1 MVILARR
8 KKKRSNKTSDWFSF
22 NKKKKTG
29 RKKTKAGSSYA
40 ALGYKMFLGIVAMGC
55 IAAAVIAGFK
65 FLDKHV
71 KTSSPVLREYG
82 QLDLV
87 DKPEWFNSQLVKK
100 VESAA
105 GAKSF
110 LLDENTAAF
119 VAEGLLSV
127 PWLYDT
133 KVITTNN
140 AVKVTTKYRKPI
152 ALIEYNSRK
161 YYISNDLIVLDYIPL
176 TKLPIPEIKNYKGT
190 PSIGEKIIS
199 DSIASAAEIIK
210 VIDKM
215 DSISDLARPLLFE
228 LASVDMANLGGTRNT
243 KSPHIIINA
252 NDGTQIYWGAA
263 IGESNRY
270 LEAAEKEKLAMLY
283 AFYAEHGT
291 VQGLVKYI
299 ELRYPQN
306 EIPRP

>member
-1 MVILARR
+1 LARR
-8 KKKRSNKTSDWFSF
+8 GKKRSNKTSDWFSF
-22 NKKKKTG
+22 GKKKKTG
-29 RKKTKAGSSYA
+29 RRKSKAGSSYA
-40 ALGYKMFLGIVAMGC
+40 AIGYKIFLGIVALGC
-55 IAAAVIAGFK
+55 VAAAVIAGFNY
-65 FLDKHV
+65 LDKHV
-71 KTSSPVLREYG
+71 KTISPVLKEYG
-82 QLDLV
+82 QIDLV
-87 DKPEWFNSQLVKK
+87 DKPYWFNSQLVRQ

-119 VAEGLLSV
+119 VADGLLST

-140 AVKVTTKYRKPI
+140 AVKIVTKYRKPI
-152 ALIEYNSRK
+152 ALIKYRSKK
-161 YYISNDLIVLDYIPL
+161 YYIPDDLIVLDYIPL
-176 TKLPIPEIKNYKGT
+176 AKLPILEIKNYKGT
-190 PSIGEKIIS
+190 PSVGKKLDS
-199 DSIASAAEIIK
+199 DSIASAVEIIK

-215 DSISDLARPLLFE
+215 DSISGLEKPLLFE
-228 LASVDMANLGGTRNT
+228 IANIDIANLGGVRNT

-291 VQGLVKYI
+291 IQGLVKYI
-299 ELRYPQN
+299 ELRYPRS
-306 EIPRP
+306 EIPRPK